1 MPRTRP
7 VREARDPYGGVILS
21 ERSESKDLRISFPF
35 AVNLVPSSLDALRLL
50 GMTAFFAV
58 WEPAKI
64 VNCQLSIA
72 FPAVPVRPG

>member
-1 MPRTRP
+1 MKNQVFAAQPQANRNR
-7 VREARDPYGGVILS
+7 VILS

-35 AVNLVPSSLDALRLL
+35 AVNLVPGSLDALRLL

-64 VNCQLSIA
+64 VNCQLSI
-72 FPAVPVRPG
+72 VN